1 MQILSAAAV
10 DAALTYDALVPAL
23 REAFRGA
30 ATAPPRHHHEVPV
43 PNGTGATLLLMPAW
57 EQGRYL
63 GVKVATVFPDN
74 PGRELPSVQ
83 ATYLLHDGRTGTP
96 VCQLA
101 GQPMTNRRT
110 AAASGL
116 AADYLAPEGATRLLM
131 VGTGA
136 MAPELVA
143 AHASVRPIREV
154 RVWGRTPA
162 KARRLAEELSARGY
176 AAEAIDTL
184 DAENLGWAE
193 VVSCATMASEPLVA
207 GDWLRPGQHLDLVG
221 AFKPTMRETDDRAVQ
236 RASVFCDTYD
246 GALSEGGDLAQ
257 PIRDGALSRTDVL
270 GDLYALS
277 RGQHA
282 GRTDAQEITLFK
294 SVGTALED
302 LAAAVLAYERAG
314 KG

>member
-1 MQILSAAAV
+1 MQVLSAAAV

-23 REAFRGA
+23 REAFRGDA
-30 ATAPPRHHHEVPV
+30 AAPPRHHHEVPV
-43 PNGTGATLLLMPAW
+43 PGGTNATLLLMPAW
-57 EQGRYL
+57 TRGRYV

-83 ATYLLHDGRTGTP
+83 ATYLLHDGATGTP
-96 VCQLA
+96 ICQLA

-110 AAASGL
+110 AGASAL
-116 AADYLAPEGATRLLM
+116 AADYLAPAGATRLLM

-162 KARRLAEELSARGY
+162 KAERLARELGDHGY
-176 AAEAIDTL
+176 AASAIETL
-184 DAENLGWAE
+184 DAAALGWADM
-193 VVSCATMASEPLVA
+193 VSCATMADAPLVR
-207 GDWLRPGQHLDLVG
+207 GDWLQPGQHVDLVG

-236 RASVFCDTYD
+236 RARVFCDTYD
-246 GALSEGGDLAQ
+246 GALTEGGDLAQ
-257 PIRDGALSRTDVL
+257 PLRDGVLTRTDVL
-270 GDLYALS
+270 ADLTMLAQ
-277 RGQHA
+277 GTHP
-282 GRTDAQEITLFK
+282 GRTGGEEITLFK

-302 LAAAVLAYERAG
+302 LAAATLAYERASG
-314 KG
+314 E